1 MQFVSITW
9 LAWLLGTVAFY
20 WLLPAGARKGFLIGV
35 TATFLGIHAP
45 LSLAILSAFA
55 LLLWLV
61 TRIDRPRKTW
71 SIATAAT
78 MLVTI
83 VLFKVRAVSR
93 AEDVVIDTII
103 PLGLSFYTFRCLHVL
118 FDHYR
123 GTSLKMRPGELLA
136 YLFFLPTIVVGPIHR
151 SPEFVRDHR
160 HLRWS
165 GENISEGIER
175 IVGGYFKIAVL
186 GNFLVTGKLGEFVQ
200 SLDPQHTFLIQYLR
214 MVRTALNVYF
224 QFSGFS
230 DVAIGFGLLL
240 GYRVMEN
247 FRWPYLSLN
256 IGDFWRRWHMSLT
269 SWSRVYVY
277 MPMLGVTRQ
286 PRLAALA
293 SLLMIGLWHELS
305 LRFVLWGLYHFAG
318 IMVFQAW
325 LRQKRR
331 WKIPVA
337 KTRTTKAFANGLAML
352 LTVHFVWLGFALVRQ
367 PDLRS
372 AITVLNDLLMLGR

>member
-1 MQFVSITW
+1 MQFLSITW
-9 LAWLLGTVAFY
+9 LGWLLGTVAVY
-20 WLLPAGARKGFLIGV
+20 WLLPARARRGFLIAA

-45 LSLAILSAFA
+45 LSLAILSLFV
-55 LLLWLV
+55 LLLYLA
-61 TRIDRPRKTW
+61 TRVEKPRAAW
-71 SIATAAT
+71 SGATAAV

-83 VLFKVRAVSR
+83 VIFKLRVASR
-93 AEDVVIDTII
+93 TNDDVVDMII

-151 SPEFVRDHR
+151 APEFLGDYRSLH
-160 HLRWS
+160 WS
-165 GENISEGIER
+165 GEKISEGIER
-175 IVGGYFKIAVL
+175 IVSGYFKIAVL
-186 GNFLVTGKLGEFVQ
+186 GNFLVTAKLGEVVQ

-214 MVRTALNVYF
+214 MVRTALNLYF

-247 FRWPYLSLN
+247 FRWPYLALN
-256 IGDFWRRWHMSLT
+256 LGDFWRRWHMSLT

-277 MPMLGVTRQ
+277 MPMLGATRH
-286 PRLAALA
+286 PRLASLA
-293 SLLMIGLWHELS
+293 SMLMIGLWHELS
-305 LRFVLWGLYHFAG
+305 LRFVLWGLYHTAG
-318 IMVFQAW
+318 IIVFQAW

-331 WKIPVA
+331 WKLVA
-337 KTRTTKAFANGLAML
+337 KTRTTKVFANGLAML
-352 LTVHFVWLGFALVRQ
+352 LTVHYVWLGFALVHQ

-372 AITVLNDLLMLGR
+372 VMTVLKDLLMLGR

>member
-1 MQFVSITW
+1 VQIVSITW

-20 WLLPAGARKGFLIGV
+20 WLLPAGARKGLLIGV
-35 TATFLGIHAP
+35 TAAFLGIHAP
-45 LSLAILSAFA
+45 LSLGILSAFA
-55 LLLWLV
+55 LLLWLA
-61 TRIDRPRKTW
+61 TRVDKPRKTW

-78 MLVTI
+78 MLVTL
-83 VLFKVRAVSR
+83 VVFKLRAVSSPHNI
-93 AEDVVIDTII
+93 VIDTII

-123 GTSLKMRPGELLA
+123 GSSLQMRPGELVA
-136 YLFFLPTIVVGPIHR
+136 YLFFLPTIFVGPIHR
-151 SPEFVRDHR
+151 SPEFVHEHR

-165 GENISEGIER
+165 SENISEGIER
-175 IVGGYFKIAVL
+175 IIGGYFKIAVL
-186 GNFLVTGKLGEFVQ
+186 GNFLVTGKLGGFVQ
-200 SLDPQHTFLIQYLR
+200 SLDSQHTFLIQYLR
-214 MVRTALNVYF
+214 MVRTALNLYF

-230 DVAIGFGLLL
+230 DVAIGFALLL

-247 FRWPYLSLN
+247 FRWPYLSVN
-256 IGDFWRRWHMSLT
+256 IGEFWRRWHMSLT

-277 MPMLGVTRQ
+277 MPMLGATRH

-305 LRFVLWGLYHFAG
+305 LRFVLWGLYHTAG
-318 IMVFQAW
+318 ILVFQAW

-337 KTRTTKAFANGLAML
+337 KTLIAKAFANGLATL
-352 LTVHFVWLGFALVRQ
+352 LTLHFVWLGFALVLQ
-367 PDLRS
+367 PDLK
-372 AITVLNDLLMLGR
+372 AAVTVLSDLLMLGR

>member
-1 MQFVSITW
+1 MHFLSITW
-9 LAWLLGTVAFY
+9 LGWLLGTVAVY
-20 WLLPAGARKGFLIGV
+20 WLLPARARKGCLIGV
-35 TATFLGIHAP
+35 TALFLGIHAP
-45 LSLAILSAFA
+45 VSLALLSMFT
-55 LLLWLV
+55 LLLYLI
-61 TRIDRPRKTW
+61 TRVDRPRESW
-71 SIATAAT
+71 SAATAAV
-78 MLVTI
+78 MLVTL
-83 VLFKVRAVSR
+83 VVFKLQVVSR
-93 AEDVVIDTII
+93 ADDVAIDAII
-103 PLGLSFYTFRCLHVL
+103 PLGLSFYTFRCLHLL
-118 FDHYR
+118 FDHHR
-123 GTSLKMRPGELLA
+123 GSAPKMATGELMA

-151 SPEFVRDHR
+151 APEFLRDSRSLH
-160 HLRWS
+160 WS
-165 GENISEGIER
+165 SEKISEGIER
-175 IVGGYFKIAVL
+175 IVSGYFKIAVL
-186 GNFLVTGKLGEFVQ
+186 GNFLVTAKLGAFVQ
-200 SLDPQHTFLIQYLR
+200 SLDQQHTFLIQYLR
-214 MVRTALNVYF
+214 MVRTALNLYF

-256 IGDFWRRWHMSLT
+256 LADFWRRWHMSLT

-277 MPMLGVTRQ
+277 MPMLGATRH

-305 LRFVLWGLYHFAG
+305 LRFVLWGLYHAVG

-331 WKIPVA
+331 WKFPVA

-352 LTVHFVWLGFALVRQ
+352 LTVHYVWLGFALVQQ

-372 AITVLNDLLMLGR
+372 AMTVLNDLLMLGR

>member
-1 MQFVSITW
+1 MQFLSITW
-9 LAWLLGTVAFY
+9 LGWLLGTVAVY
-20 WLLPAGARKGFLIGV
+20 WLLPARARQGFLIAV

-45 LSLAILSAFA
+45 LSLAILSLFV
-55 LLLWLV
+55 LLLYLA
-61 TRIDRPRKTW
+61 TRVEKPRAAW
-71 SIATAAT
+71 SGATAAV

-83 VLFKVRAVSR
+83 VFFKLRVASR
-93 AEDVVIDTII
+93 TNDDVVDMII

-136 YLFFLPTIVVGPIHR
+136 YLFFLPTLVVGPIHR
-151 SPEFVRDHR
+151 APEFLGDYRSLH
-160 HLRWS
+160 WS
-165 GENISEGIER
+165 GEKISEGIER

-186 GNFLVTGKLGEFVQ
+186 GNFLVTAKLGEVVQ

-214 MVRTALNVYF
+214 MVRIALNLYF

-247 FRWPYLSLN
+247 FRWPYLALN
-256 IGDFWRRWHMSLT
+256 LGDFWRRWHMSLT

-277 MPMLGVTRQ
+277 MPMLGATRH
-286 PRLAALA
+286 PRLASLA

-305 LRFVLWGLYHFAG
+305 LRFVLWGLYHTAG
-318 IMVFQAW
+318 IIVFQAW

-331 WKIPVA
+331 WKLVA

-352 LTVHFVWLGFALVRQ
+352 LTVHYVWLGFALVHQ

-372 AITVLNDLLMLGR
+372 AMTVLKDLLMLGR